1 MSSLPSTVRV
11 LHVDDEPDFAD
22 VAATFVEQEDDR
34 FEVDTTTSAS
44 DGLERLATTEFDC
57 IVSDYDMPGTDG
69 IEFLKTVRE
78 THPDLPFILYTGKG
92 SEEVASDAISAG
104 VTEYLQKETGTSQYT
119 VLANRIMNAVS
130 QVRAEQQLKE
140 ERYRFQ
146 TLFDR
151 LSQATVEVEYQDGEP
166 IVERVNPV
174 FEDTF
179 GYEADDIVGN
189 CLDDYI
195 VPDDRTD
202 EAANINQRVQDGT
215 SLESVEVTRQTAT
228 GTRRFLLQNAVYD
241 DGSGGFAIYTDI
253 TKRKQREEKLV
264 QYKTYLEETSD
275 TIAVVNPDGT
285 IGFHNTSGQSS
296 LSPFD
301 VEGENG
307 FEYIH
312 PEDREQMRDLFT
324 TVLED
329 GTEEVTAELR
339 VETADDE
346 WQWIEARGVNRLDDP
361 AIEGIIISSHEI
373 TERKNREQDLE
384 RTSELLR
391 HTQELAGVGGWE
403 VDIETGQQVWTRETY
418 AIHDLDPNK
427 ELNQTVESGIE
438 FYHPEDRAE
447 IDRLVTQCMEE
458 GEPYDTKLRLR
469 TAEDRLRWVRT
480 AGEPVREGESITSI
494 RGAIQDI
501 TEQQNYEQTLYRLI
515 ERTDELID
523 ETNEA
528 NIAKIAVEIAS
539 DVINASLAGVHFL
552 TEDGEHLE
560 AVAAN
565 DNVGDTIGF
574 PPVYSRTESSAASD
588 IVFQVF
594 DQGEPLYIKDTE
606 NYGTLADETLV
617 ESGIIRPL
625 GNHGVLI
632 ISKTN
637 KNAFNETD
645 RHLIDLV
652 AQSVT
657 AALNRAERENE
668 LQASQ
673 QQLQQ
678 ERDRLDEFA
687 SIISHDLR
695 NPLNVAMGRTDLAI
709 QECDSEHLT
718 DVVDALSRMKA
729 MIDHLLLL
737 ARQGKTV
744 GETEQVVFDPLISG
758 CWDNVETGDAT
769 LSTEVEATLA
779 ADRDRLTQVLENLF
793 RNAMD
798 HGGESVTVTVGGLDD
813 ENGFYVADNG
823 VGIPQED
830 RENVFDNGFSTSQ
843 DGTGFGLAIV
853 KRICEAH
860 DWEVSVT
867 ESETGGARFEI
878 TGIESLDS

>member
-1 MSSLPSTVRV
+1 MPSQQITV
-11 LHVDDEPDFAD
+11 LCVDDDPQFCEL
-22 VAATFVEQEDDR
+22 TKMM
-34 FEVDTTTSAS
+34 
-44 DGLERLATTEFDC
+44 LERESEMFDVIC
-57 IVSDYDMPGTDG
+57 ETDPHEVEGVVEERAVDCLVSDYDMPGMDG
-69 IEFLKTVRE
+69 IELLERIRDDD
-78 THPDLPFILYTGKG
+78 PMLPVILFTGKG
-92 SEEVASDAISAG
+92 TEAVASRAISAG
-104 VTEYLQKETGTSQYT
+104 VTDYLQKENGEDQYT
-119 VLANRIMNAVS
+119 VLANRIINAVS

-146 TLFDR
+146 ILFDR
-151 LSQATVEVEYQDGEP
+151 LSQATVEVEYQDDEP

-189 CLDDYI
+189 SLDDYI

-202 EAANINQRVQDGT
+202 EAAKINQRVQNGT

-228 GTRRFLLQNAVYD
+228 GRRRFLLQNAVYD

-253 TKRKQREEKLV
+253 TKRKEREEKLV

-275 TIAVVNPDGT
+275 TIAVVNSDGNVE
-285 IGFHNTSGQSS
+285 FHNTGGQSS

-312 PEDREQMRDLFT
+312 PEDREQMLDLFT

-329 GTEEVTAELR
+329 GIEEVTAELR

-346 WQWIEARGVNRLDDP
+346 WRWIEVRGVNRLDDP
-361 AIEGIIISSHEI
+361 AIEGIIVSSHDI
-373 TERKNREQDLE
+373 TESKNREQDLE

-403 VDIETGQQVWTRETY
+403 VDVETGQQVWTRETY
-418 AIHDLDPNK
+418 AIHDLDPNE
-427 ELNQTVESGIE
+427 ELNQTVESGIA

-447 IDRLVTQCMEE
+447 IDRLLTRCMEE

-480 AGEPVREGESITSI
+480 VGEPVRDGESITSV

-501 TEQQNYEQTLYRLI
+501 TEQRNYEQALHLLI

-523 ETNEA
+523 ETNET
-528 NIAKIAVEIAS
+528 NIAEVAVEIAS
-539 DVINASLAGVHFL
+539 TDISAPLAGVHLL
-552 TEDGEHLE
+552 TEDGERLE
-560 AVAAN
+560 GVAAS
-565 DNVGDTIGF
+565 DDVREKIGV
-574 PPVYSRTESSAASD
+574 PPVYSRTESSVASD
-588 IVFQVF
+588 IVFQAF
-594 DQGEPLYIKDTE
+594 DQGEPLYIENTE
-606 NYGTLADETLV
+606 NYGTLADETPAG
-617 ESGIIRPL
+617 SGIIHPL

-632 ISKTN
+632 VSKTN
-637 KNAFNETD
+637 KNAFSETD
-645 RHLIDLV
+645 RYLIDLV

-657 AALNRAERENE
+657 TALDRAEHENE

-673 QQLQQ
+673 QQLRQ

-687 SIISHDLR
+687 SIISHDLQ
-695 NPLNVAMGRTDLAI
+695 NPLTVATLRADLAT
-709 QECDSEHLT
+709 QECNSEHLT
-718 DVVDALSRMKA
+718 DVVDALSRMEA
-729 MIDHLLLL
+729 MIDDLLLL

-744 GETEQVVFDPLISG
+744 GETEQIVLEELVSG
-758 CWDNVETGDAT
+758 CWADMETGDAT
-769 LSTEVEATLA
+769 LTLEGEAIFA
-779 ADRDRLTQVLENLF
+779 ADRDRLTQVLENLLC
-793 RNAMD
+793 NAID
-798 HGGESVTVTVGGLDD
+798 HGGESVTITVGVLGD

-823 VGIPQED
+823 VGIPREARED
-830 RENVFDNGFSTSQ
+830 VFDNDFSTSQ

-860 DWEVSVT
+860 GWEVSVT

-878 TGIESLDS
+878 TGVESLDS